1 MLTTTLL
8 ALALAPAAHA
18 LDHGPWQAVLDAHL
32 DSSSNVDYAAA
43 KDDAGLEAYVVSLAT
58 APAPSGQAE
67 KLAFWMNLYNAWT
80 LQGVLDA
87 QTSDPSYATV
97 ATDDFAVF
105 DLALVQVGGVALC
118 QATAHPGQQ
127 NVLIGHSVSSGA
139 FEGLALAGEGHAG
152 VQRFDPALKR
162 SRSRLTV

>member
-1 MLTTTLL
+1 V
-8 ALALAPAAHA
+8 A
-18 LDHGPWQAVLDAHL
+18 G
-32 DSSSNVDYAAA
+32 SNVLLSD
-43 KDDAGLEAYVVSLAT
+43 
-58 APAPSGQAE
+58 
-67 KLAFWMNLYNAWT
+67 
-80 LQGVLDA
+80 VLNRSPLLNRRRP
-87 QTSDPSYATV
+87 QTS
-97 ATDDFAVF
+97 
-105 DLALVQVGGVALC
+105 QVGGVALC